1 MVIVAY
7 VNYQQ
12 TQLNDEDSD
21 ARKDLETNLINFM
34 STVLISDNFD
44 ITTIHSTKENYS
56 AFMYLFAKN
65 ILPKAVYSDM
75 IKGTN
80 DSCESIFTCDD
91 EAMCLVIFENN
102 IKKWAKEAELKS
114 EKNRGLGNLKFV
126 TLTKT
131 EKLQIPQPKY
141 TMGVSEDVTNLRSGW
156 SVEGMLFVTVSIIF
170 ESDKH

>member
-91 EAMCLVIFENN
+91 EAKI
-102 IKKWAKEAELKS
+102 
-114 EKNRGLGNLKFV
+114 
-126 TLTKT
+126 
-131 EKLQIPQPKY
+131 
-141 TMGVSEDVTNLRSGW
+141 
-156 SVEGMLFVTVSIIF
+156 
-170 ESDKH
+170 